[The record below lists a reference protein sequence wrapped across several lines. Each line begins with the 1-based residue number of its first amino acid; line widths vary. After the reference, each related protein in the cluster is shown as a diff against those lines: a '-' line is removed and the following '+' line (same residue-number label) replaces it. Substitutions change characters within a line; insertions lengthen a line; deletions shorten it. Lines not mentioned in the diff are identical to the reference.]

1 MSDQSSDSSSD
12 FEVTIRKEL
21 SDILDNQKQ
30 INSNHRKLTEAL
42 RFLMEAVNI
51 LKEEVQDGDQ
61 RSIKKGE

>member
-1 MSDQSSDSSSD
+1 MSDQSIDSSSD
-12 FEVTIRKEL
+12 FEVTIRKEI
-21 SDILDNQKQ
+21 SDILDNQIK
-30 INSNHRKLTEAL
+30 INAHHQKLTEAM